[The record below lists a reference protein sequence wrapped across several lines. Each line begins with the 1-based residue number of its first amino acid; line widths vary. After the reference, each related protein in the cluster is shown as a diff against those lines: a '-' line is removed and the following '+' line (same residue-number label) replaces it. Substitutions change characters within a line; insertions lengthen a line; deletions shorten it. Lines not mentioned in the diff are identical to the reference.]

1 LHSSEAKSLAENELG
16 GFEFLVSIII
26 WYEILF
32 EVNLISKKLHSK
44 DMLIDVAIESVQ
56 GLISFFKNY
65 RETGFSKALEAAK
78 EIAIEMEVKP
88 EFQTKRKIK
97 RKRQFD
103 EAADDTSTS
112 SQSAEDRLFHTY
124 C

>member
-44 DMLIDVAIESVQ
+44 DMLIDVAIESVH